1 MLSARQLAL
10 AAVLVLLPL
19 RPSPA
24 GALEPGSAS
33 PPAAEPSPATTATPA
48 AEASLG
54 VDTTAVPAAGSR
66 RIRVLIASDAA
77 ERAAFESV
85 LRELMQ
91 RLSVEVEVE
100 ATPRVERAAVLAP
113 VPAGGQYLARCYVD
127 LRRDGRALLYVHDP
141 VRDRVL
147 EREVPRAPGDE
158 ELAREELGHMLL
170 ASIEALLSGAT
181 LGTPRGELAAAA
193 APAAQP
199 ASTRTAVTPP
209 AEPNTAERLEPAR
222 ASWQLRG
229 AILYELSA
237 LGHEPGIAHG
247 PVLAGLLRAPFGEP
261 GLGLLLSAQYRFPFD
276 ADADPIGMRVHAFA
290 LRALLT
296 LEQPLGAKVRLRL
309 GLGAGADVTRIA
321 PERSSPAEIAL
332 ADART
337 LTLGVTRGLLG
348 VDLRLSPVLSL
359 WAALAADVDLDRTQ
373 YVLVQRDGRDSQLIA
388 PWRVRPALSL
398 GVVLP

>member
-1 MLSARQLAL
+1 
-10 AAVLVLLPL
+10 
-19 RPSPA
+19 
-24 GALEPGSAS
+24 
-33 PPAAEPSPATTATPA
+33 
-48 AEASLG
+48 
-54 VDTTAVPAAGSR
+54 
-66 RIRVLIASDAA
+66 
-77 ERAAFESV
+77 
-85 LRELMQ
+85 
-91 RLSVEVEVE
+91 
-100 ATPRVERAAVLAP
+100 VLAP
-113 VPAGGQYLARCYVD
+113 VPAGAPYLARCYID
-127 LRRDGRALLYVHDP
+127 LRGDARALLYVHDP

-199 ASTRTAVTPP
+199 ALASTTIAPP
-209 AEPNTAERLEPAR
+209 AEANAPDRAEPAR

-229 AILYELSA
+229 AVLYELAA
-237 LGHEPGIAHG
+237 LGHGPGIAHG
-247 PVLAGLLRAPFGEP
+247 PLLAALLRAPFGEP

-296 LEQPLGAKVRLRL
+296 LEQPLGAQVSFRV

-321 PERSSPAEIAL
+321 PGRSASADVAL

-348 VDLRLSPVLSL
+348 IDLRLSPVLSL
-359 WAALAADVDLDRTQ
+359 WAALAADVDLDRTE
-373 YVLVQRDGRDSQLIA
+373 YVLVQRDGRDSELIA